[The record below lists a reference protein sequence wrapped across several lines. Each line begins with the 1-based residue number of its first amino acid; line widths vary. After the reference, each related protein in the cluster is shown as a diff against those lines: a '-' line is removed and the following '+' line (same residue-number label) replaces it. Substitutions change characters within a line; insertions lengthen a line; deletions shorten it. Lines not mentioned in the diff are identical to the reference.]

1 MALRFNPPPGWP
13 LPPEGFTPQPGWQ
26 PDPSWPAPPPGWQ
39 LWVSDGPAETWA
51 APDARSAETWAAPGA
66 RSAETW
72 AAPGGGAQAGPGQ
85 GPAGWPAQP
94 PASSWAAPAPGA
106 YQPGPVPGGYQPGGY
121 QGTPP
126 PGPAAGPV
134 AGPPPWP
141 QPGQRGFG
149 YGPPGPPGPRLN
161 GLAVASFILS
171 LPGFLV
177 VTLLLSIVFG
187 IVALAQGSRRQ
198 QRGRGLAIAGLVIS
212 GGWVLL
218 LILGAALSAA
228 GQPQPSAAPGHARGH
243 ASASAAATASATG
256 PGPGTNVF
264 ALRVGD
270 CFQNPSGALAQLGVS
285 YVTTVPCS
293 RPHNAQVFA
302 ELRAHGTAYP
312 GHQALLRQAGNGCQA
327 RITGAVN
334 HKKITADMTVQYLYP
349 LAGSWLTGNRT
360 IVCFIAAAPP
370 PLTGSLLAPHA
381 AG

>member
-13 LPPEGFTPQPGWQ
+13 LPPEGFSPQPGWQ

-39 LWVSDGPAETWA
+39 LWVSDDPAETWA
-51 APDARSAETWAAPGA
+51 APDG

-85 GPAGWPAQP
+85 GAAGWRPQP

-106 YQPGPVPGGYQPGGY
+106 YQPGPVPGGYQPGPAPGGY
-121 QGTPP
+121 QPGGYQVPP
-126 PGPAAGPV
+126 TGPAAGPV

-141 QPGQRGFG
+141 QPGQPGFG

-198 QRGRGLAIAGLVIS
+198 QRGRGLAIAGLAIS

-218 LILGAALSAA
+218 MILGAALSAE
-228 GQPQPSAAPGHARGH
+228 GQQQPSAAPGHP
-243 ASASAAATASATG
+243 SAAATASASAGAAG
-256 PGPGTNVF
+256 PGAGTNVF

-270 CFQNPSGALAQLGVS
+270 CFQNPSGAIAQLGVS
-285 YVTTVPCS
+285 YVATVACS

-302 ELRAHGTAYP
+302 ELRARGTAYP